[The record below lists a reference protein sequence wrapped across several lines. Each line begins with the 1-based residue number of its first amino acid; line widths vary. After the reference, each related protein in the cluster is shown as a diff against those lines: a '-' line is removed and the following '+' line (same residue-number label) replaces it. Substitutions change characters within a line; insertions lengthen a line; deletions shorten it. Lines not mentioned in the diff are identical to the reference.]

1 MASCG
6 GFGELIM
13 VPVGTTLNVADNSG
27 AKKLKMIGIPG
38 NSKRRFASIG
48 DEVTVVVHGASS
60 TGAVKDHSIVRGVI
74 VRTKKEVRRKDGSY
88 VRFDDNA
95 AVVVGKDKKMLGSRV
110 FGPVGRELRENGYLK
125 VVSLA
130 KEVW

>member
-1 MASCG
+1 M
-6 GFGELIM
+6 L
-13 VPVGTTLNVADNSG
+13 PVGATLNVADNSG
-27 AKKLKMIGIPG
+27 AKKLRMVGIPG

-48 DEVTVVVHGASS
+48 DEVTLVVSGATS
-60 TGAVKDHSIVRGVI
+60 TGTVKDHSVVKGVI

-95 AVVVGKDKKMLGSRV
+95 AVVITKDKKMVGTRV
-110 FGPVGRELRENGYLK
+110 FGPVGRELRDRGYLK

>member
-1 MASCG
+1 
-6 GFGELIM
+6 M
-13 VPVGTTLNVADNSG
+13 VPFGAVLSVADNSG
-27 AKKLKMIGIPG
+27 AKKLKLIGIPG
-38 NSKRRFASIG
+38 NSRTRFASIG
-48 DEVTVVVHGASS
+48 DIVTCAVSGASS
-60 TGAVKDHSIVRGVI
+60 TGVVKDHSVVKAVI

-95 AVVVGKDKKMLGSRV
+95 AVVVKKDKTMVGTRV
-110 FGPVGRELRENGYLK
+110 FGPVGRELRDNGFNK